1 MKHKIQTEKTLTVT
15 VGSDNIALS
24 ELPVELQNE
33 FETFDKI
40 KQDRM
45 NALYKLEVLELAF
58 LSKQQQLIKQL
69 SDWSTAKK
77 ESSNE

>member
-45 NALYKLEVLELAF
+45 NALYNLEILELAF

-69 SDWSTAKK
+69 SDWSNAKK